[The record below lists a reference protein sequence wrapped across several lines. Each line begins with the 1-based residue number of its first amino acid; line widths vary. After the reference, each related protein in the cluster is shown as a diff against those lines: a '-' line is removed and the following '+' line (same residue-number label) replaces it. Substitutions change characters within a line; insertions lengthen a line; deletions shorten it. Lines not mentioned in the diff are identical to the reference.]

1 MANVLETLGAD
12 TLRRLSRQGQINE
25 AGRFLRE
32 RYPSLVSDA
41 DFHDAFCTAFIP
53 RLIQAAENDL
63 ESVADTVCLAWM
75 IAEAAAQYPDE
86 PWLSKLKRLILP
98 ATDWA
103 KGQEAAFTLAVR
115 FPSLPF
121 ADEYRSRHAALLAT
135 RNTTTPPF
143 TGPVIRMERRVAVTE
158 YRLGKWESS
167 SAHANSARRTLL
179 RSPQEREFLKAARAF
194 FVGREVLPNVRLA
207 NFIDI
212 DNLANDLPS
221 EIRRYAL
228 LAEADVLVAT
238 PVEFDP
244 IGVIELDS
252 AFHDTPV
259 ARLRDAMK
267 GRLLEMAGIPFVRL
281 RAEVPEAIHADDF
294 YRLLQDQWMKFEAFR
309 PQGWRE
315 RGTHA
320 RMLPAA

>member
-1 MANVLETLGAD
+1 MNPPLLTACSD
-12 TLRRLSRQGQINE
+12 TLRRLSRE
-25 AGRFLRE
+25 GRL
-32 RYPSLVSDA
+32 
-41 DFHDAFCTAFIP
+41 
-53 RLIQAAENDL
+53 
-63 ESVADTVCLAWM
+63 
-75 IAEAAAQYPDE
+75 AEAAAFLRNQLPALSLEPAFGQVLTDSFIPALIRASNLGVPAIADAVCVAWQVADGLKLYPDE
-86 PWLSKLKRLILP
+86 PTLSAFKALVLP
-98 ATDWA
+98 ATDWE
-103 KGQEAAFTLAVR
+103 KGPEAAVTLALR
-115 FPSLPF
+115 CTSLPF
-121 ADEYRSRHAALLAT
+121 SDEYRSRHWAVRAAQGNKT
-135 RNTTTPPF
+135 KVTNGPF
-143 TGPVIRMERRVAVTE
+143 IRMERRIAVTE

-281 RAEVPEAIHADDF
+281 RAEAPEAIHADDF
-294 YRLLQDQWMKFEAFR
+294 YSLLQDQWMKFESFR